1 MILTACYVYATFQQ
15 SWRITSICT
24 KIAEKIK
31 DKTSIVFYVLHSDIN
46 DATSATSELC
56 TNRNNARI
64 CDFLWLKDNKRGCC
78 LVPKQIVH
86 LGPWVSFPSLPT
98 LIPITTNYES
108 SKALQIEENNKIY
121 LLLET
126 EITRHPSAEEAIDCD
141 EAIKVEEFGKPIAWK
156 MDSNLA
162 ILLETDLI
170 NFTKL
175 LMTSFLRDRLI
186 INDNL
191 PLIRI
196 ESLNYGGTPQPYNEI
211 KSHIQKHMTSRI
223 KSNLTNSEWKKHIES
238 LRGLSILAN
247 QASEYEY
254 NKNRTEGKT
263 GIIKPDLI
271 PSKSIENLSVSPLN
285 ASTPIKSAPISPQIS
300 EAPTEILI
308 SPKRKLSTIC
318 NSIPIK
324 TPAEGT
330 PSQSPKKA
338 LEDVSK
344 KASVVLTPP
353 EEIVEEHKTF
363 IIKTPKKLIVPKTVQ
378 RPAKPPNVLI
388 YSNDSC
394 VFDRTLTTLRE
405 VLEPDMYTI
414 YPLTDEVAEQKVWM
428 DNTSLLVVCGVISD
442 DLRKIFVEFFL
453 KGGHIMS
460 LCSEL
465 FYEFFPEVQPT
476 IEQLTSYT
484 FGKWH
489 HLRMGSKLPEKE
501 FKVPTSVQLSEQNVS
516 LGVIATVISNR
527 TPSIILANSSNLNS
541 SAIIS
546 QVHFENA
553 IADDKDNESAR
564 IEVFA
569 CILQKY
575 FNVSTIKPGSPGAKV
590 VYQNAFFLG
599 RHELKFGLLDF
610 LKPDY
615 DKNGMLNSRKLA
627 LKFCGPNESVPT
639 ASTNVLP
646 ILIHSCPADFSTVAY
661 FDTLKTEDIGRLVI
675 YAPVISSTMHVINDF
690 TLAHGTAVIARQQS
704 DGKGRGGNQW
714 LSPEGC
720 SMFSLQIHIPMDS
733 PLGSRIPLVQHL
745 ISVAIVKAIRGI
757 EGLQVSL
764 YF

>member
-465 FYEFFPEVQPT
+465 FYEFFPEVQ
-476 IEQLTSYT
+476 
-484 FGKWH
+484 
-489 HLRMGSKLPEKE
+489 
-501 FKVPTSVQLSEQNVS
+501 
-516 LGVIATVISNR
+516 
-527 TPSIILANSSNLNS
+527 
-541 SAIIS
+541 
-546 QVHFENA
+546 
-553 IADDKDNESAR
+553 
-564 IEVFA
+564 
-569 CILQKY
+569 
-575 FNVSTIKPGSPGAKV
+575 
-590 VYQNAFFLG
+590 
-599 RHELKFGLLDF
+599 
-610 LKPDY
+610 
-615 DKNGMLNSRKLA
+615 
-627 LKFCGPNESVPT
+627 
-639 ASTNVLP
+639 
-646 ILIHSCPADFSTVAY
+646 
-661 FDTLKTEDIGRLVI
+661 TLKTEDIGRLVI

-757 EGLQVSL
+757 EGLQSL
-764 YF
+764 DIGLKWPNDIYINGKTKIGGLIINSNINQSTSIINAGCALNVNNSSPTTCINDAIKTLNKSLNKSVHDLSYEKSFAIIFNEIEIVLNQVQKGNFGYLYNLYYQYWLHSNQDIKILDKSGLEKEAKITGIDDYGFLNVQLQNGAIETVHPDGNSFDMLKGLILPKTF